1 MVPLHNSKVMACLPG
16 RWGCALLCGWGRFS
30 VPGANY
36 YIGKTGTVWHPK
48 EPLVENNCWN
58 QSIQNRGNLRF
69 WLTGVSFKY
78 FYLIIWS
85 IGHILHIYLIL
96 NIIHMTEKMGKH
108 NRSPWSYLFHCNDDV
123 LCYDVQLCVWYWV
136 KRDTNLKGTLMETC
150 KVMGKG

>member
-1 MVPLHNSKVMACLPG
+1 MSLKEIYQTAFPALYCSSVTPLWYLLHNSKVMACLPG

-78 FYLIIWS
+78 YWTLYIWQKKWKSII
-85 IGHILHIYLIL
+85 GPLEAIYFTV
-96 NIIHMTEKMGKH
+96 MMMCFAMMYSYVFDTE
-108 NRSPWSYLFHCNDDV
+108 W
-123 LCYDVQLCVWYWV
+123 
-136 KRDTNLKGTLMETC
+136 KGTQIWKAL
-150 KVMGKG
+150 